1 MRINL
6 DTFEEVHSPM
16 YVVEEAKLRRN
27 LELIVSVATR
37 ADVEIILAFK
47 AFALWKTFPIFK
59 EYIRSTTASSLSEAK
74 LAFEEFG
81 SRAHTYSPAYTDD
94 EIGEIA
100 LCSSHLTFNSLT
112 QYVRFAAVAK
122 HHNEQLSF
130 GLRVNPEYS
139 EVETD
144 LYNPCAQNVCQQFYQ
159 LASRGFIAIVIA
171 KAVLMCSQEHYNIS
185 RASSQNGFPP

>member
-47 AFALWKTFPIFK
+47 AFALWKLFPSLKSTFVL
-59 EYIRSTTASSLSEAK
+59 TTASSLSEAK

-81 SRAHTYSPAYTDD
+81 SEGAH
-94 EIGEIA
+94 
-100 LCSSHLTFNSLT
+100 LFSSLHRTM
-112 QYVRFAAVAK
+112 R
-122 HHNEQLSF
+122 
-130 GLRVNPEYS
+130 
-139 EVETD
+139 
-144 LYNPCAQNVCQQFYQ
+144 
-159 LASRGFIAIVIA
+159 
-171 KAVLMCSQEHYNIS
+171 
-185 RASSQNGFPP
+185 

>member
-6 DTFEEVHSPM
+6 DTFEEVRRPM
-16 YVVEEAKLRRN
+16 YIVEEAKLRRN
-27 LELIVSVATR
+27 LELIASVAAR
-37 ADVEIILAFK
+37 AEVEIILAFK

-100 LCSSHLTFNSLT
+100 SCSSHLTFNSLA
-112 QYVRFAAVAK
+112 QYERYAALAK
-122 HHNEQLSF
+122 ASNASLSF
-130 GLRVNPEYS
+130 GCIIPVPLVR
-139 EVETD
+139 D
-144 LYNPCAQNVCQQFYQ
+144 LGCRQNDCQ
-159 LASRGFIAIVIA
+159 ASCRRTSRDFIVIA
-171 KAVLMCSQEHYNIS
+171 IARVVPTCLQE
-185 RASSQNGFPP
+185 P